1 MNLCFI
7 TARIL
12 NKPIKLTKA
21 KDFFVKIN
29 INFPQSRNYFAHA
42 TALASG
48 LLAKNIFELYAKGD
62 YIVIEG
68 ELLLLVE
75 QTKRSKIIIQIIDIH
90 PASLLI
96 I

>member
-12 NKPIKLTKA
+12 DMPIKLKKS

-29 INFPQSRNYFAHA
+29 INFPHSRNYFANV
-42 TALASG
+42 TALAAG
-48 LLAKNIFELYAKGD
+48 IIAKDVFELYAKGD

-68 ELLLLVE
+68 EILFFIE
-75 QTKRSKIIIQIIDIH
+75 QTKKSNITIQIIDIH
-90 PASLLI
+90 PAYLLI
-96 I
+96 M